1 MFGRDDVRKFCFY
14 IFDKDK
20 NGYIE
25 QDELTAL
32 IDMLHEVSLVWNELR
47 RANANAKLILL
58 GISPSH
64 RTT

>member
-32 IDMLHEVSLVWNELR
+32 IDMLHEVSFVWNASM
-47 RANANAKLILL
+47 RANANATLILL
-58 GISPSH
+58 RIAPSH